1 MSSHLTISQKIEKLR
16 SIGYYIEERNGGY
29 VMFHEKKNAD
39 NPLWVHL
46 FGEPKPTRL
55 TTDREISRVYKIEFE
70 KGKSWK
76 KTVKELTNGI
86 DRAAQRDLIKTEK
99 FEDIPEGKRVKVE
112 NPWGWD

>member
-1 MSSHLTISQKIEKLR
+1 MSSHLTITQKIEKLR
-16 SIGYYIEERNGGY
+16 SIGYYIEERNGGWI
-29 VMFHEKKNAD
+29 MFHEKKNAD
-39 NPLWVHL
+39 NPLWFQI

-55 TTDREISRVYKIEFE
+55 TTNREISRTYKLEFE

-99 FEDIPEGKRVKVE
+99 FDDIPEGKRVKVE